1 MNHSSR
7 APWPTSNIENDQIRL
22 QNVFR
27 VLCKPEHALWE
38 EALEL
43 RLEISARW
51 SSYAAQNQ
59 WFPWPTTSAP
69 PSARKLKGIE
79 WRPYG
84 MLSFLGYHVGETEP
98 TPLKMRW
105 GILEY
110 AFECHLPP
118 LISPAYYLE
127 WGGRLIAQ
135 RLRKTANTLAGSHA
149 TLNAEIS
156 YRIRG
161 RLTTGRATCF
171 FCTRNTTL
179 IFSISDGPQ
188 LIG

>member
-84 MLSFLGYHVGETEP
+84 MPSFLGYHVGETEP

-135 RLRKTANTLAGSHA
+135 RLRKTANTLAA
-149 TLNAEIS
+149 L
-156 YRIRG
+156 
-161 RLTTGRATCF
+161 
-171 FCTRNTTL
+171 TRNAKRRDIVSYTRA
-179 IFSISDGPQ
+179 IND
-188 LIG
+188 

>member
-59 WFPWPTTSAP
+59 WFPWPDDERTPKRS
-69 PSARKLKGIE
+69 KIE
-79 WRPYG
+79 RHRVEAVWDAQ
-84 MLSFLGYHVGETEP
+84 FL
-98 TPLKMRW
+98 R
-105 GILEY
+105 
-110 AFECHLPP
+110 
-118 LISPAYYLE
+118 IS
-127 WGGRLIAQ
+127 
-135 RLRKTANTLAGSHA
+135 
-149 TLNAEIS
+149 
-156 YRIRG
+156 RG
-161 RLTTGRATCF
+161 R
-171 FCTRNTTL
+171 N
-179 IFSISDGPQ
+179 
-188 LIG
+188 